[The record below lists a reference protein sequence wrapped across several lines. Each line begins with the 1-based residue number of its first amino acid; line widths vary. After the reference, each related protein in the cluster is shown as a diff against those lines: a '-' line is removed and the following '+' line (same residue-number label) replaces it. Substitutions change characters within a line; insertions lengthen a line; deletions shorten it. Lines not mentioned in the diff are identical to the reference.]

1 MSDTGGLF
9 PFDDAEEF
17 AEDIVDEEEEYTIKD
32 FEIDWDTMKM
42 TGNIVEG
49 LDAIVM
55 WVHLALRTKRYEWLI
70 FSWDYGEEYID
81 YFMVDMFPG
90 KKIRESN
97 NGKNV
102 RKILELL
109 FQAYEVAGEER
120 KSFLMKMDEVAEN
133 MDYTEKINGK
143 RTWITVRDRTREY
156 LPQLFVW

>member
-32 FEIDWDTMKM
+32 FEIDWDTMRM

-70 FSWDYGEEYID
+70 FSWDYGEEYTD
-81 YFMVDMFPG
+81 
-90 KKIRESN
+90 
-97 NGKNV
+97 
-102 RKILELL
+102 LL
-109 FQAYEVAGEER
+109 GY
-120 KSFLMKMDEVAEN
+120 S
-133 MDYTEKINGK
+133 YTQ
-143 RTWITVRDRTREY
+143 EY
-156 LPQLFVW
+156 LESEVERMITECVTQHPYITGIQD